1 MLEKPFGKAN
11 KKFAKELDTT
21 RKKQNKEV
29 LSVIKTQCTAFEKA
43 AKGKNFQTT
52 QEVSAFCPHL
62 HSFVFRLN
70 LKQSC

>member
-11 KKFAKELDTT
+11 KKFAKELDTA

-29 LSVIKTQCTAFEKA
+29 VGVVKTQCTAIEKA

-52 QEVSAFCPHL
+52 QEVSAFSPPSL
-62 HSFVFRLN
+62 LLS
-70 LKQSC
+70 SG